1 MVLSVSIHYIGII
14 KMAPSL
20 VKVVPQTITARES
33 ELNSANLGSVLSC
46 CVTDRDEASSTAEEM
61 SRAKNP
67 SLQVTADH
75 KIKMVEAPILRP
87 GPKDVLLH
95 VKVTGICG
103 FVMCPIGNYC

>member
-1 MVLSVSIHYIGII
+1 MILSVSIRCTGII

-20 VKVVPQTITARES
+20 VEVVLQKIAAQES
-33 ELNSANLGSVLSC
+33 ELNGAKLGSVL
-46 CVTDRDEASSTAEEM
+46 TAEEM

-95 VKVTGICG
+95 IKVTGICG
-103 FVMCPIGNYC
+103 FVMCPIGNHC